1 MVFKG
6 DQEIGNIGEQ
16 KKSRKK
22 SRTKVNITQGRTKIM
37 HGLTKIMHGRT
48 KIIQDR
54 TFIILYTYTNTNYK
68 VLIRLRSFHIAM
80 RNCARVLDATM
91 AFSASND
98 SLRSS
103 VILD

>member
-1 MVFKG
+1 MSKIIQGRTF
-6 DQEIGNIGEQ
+6 GEQ

-22 SRTKVNITQGRTKIM
+22 SRTKVNITQGRTKIIQGRTKIM

-68 VLIRLRSFHIAM
+68 VLIRLRSFHIAIIS
-80 RNCARVLDATM
+80 DKY
-91 AFSASND
+91 
-98 SLRSS
+98 
-103 VILD
+103 I